1 MLSVRIGSNELEQLG
16 AVAFRTLEGKI
27 VLVLSNTAN
36 FPTTVSV
43 RYHGKVFTTTLPE
56 ESVGTY
62 VW

>member
-1 MLSVRIGSNELEQLG
+1 MSPFV
-16 AVAFRTLEGKI
+16 TPDGKI
-27 VLVLSNTAN
+27 VLVLSNTRN
-36 FPTTVSV
+36 FPKTVNV